1 MTCPSHRE
9 LTTHV
14 DSNTGK
20 SRLAAWARRS
30 LAPAAVLLAA
40 LSSGC
45 AASVGPSPDL
55 RLRHVILYQ
64 NGIGYFERT
73 GVLREERLR
82 LQFREHEIDDVLKS
96 LVVVEEGLG
105 ASDKPSTVSALLPQA
120 KEKSGS
126 EEKDGTTSLDVVLS
140 PRTARSVS
148 IAYAVP
154 TAAWKATYRIILPD
168 PSVKPGKGALLQA
181 WALIDNVSDEDWND
195 VKLTLATGAPLSF
208 ASNIRAP
215 RFVPRPDAGG
225 TMVEPIATG
234 PVMAERV
241 TAQDRDGDG
250 IKDSYDRCPGDQED
264 RDGFDDGDGCPDTD
278 NDHDGIADASDVC
291 PNEPGTSTGDPGKN
305 GCPQYARK
313 VIVTS
318 SQIQILRQ
326 VRFERDADVVR
337 PVAQPLID
345 EVASVLKQH
354 PEITGLTI
362 EGHASNDERDVWGVA
377 ARRAGA
383 VRAALI
389 KLGVKAEL
397 SVKTFGDTRPI
408 AANSTDEG
416 RQANRRAE
424 FRLDETSSAPPVGT
438 TKADK
443 TPPKE
448 HEVGAARASAMDRGS
463 SAAGAP
469 HDVAGAVRYDIT
481 NAISIPRQSST
492 LVTIVNEYVPGEDV
506 FLFRP
511 DQAVSSSTRY
521 PFRAA
526 RIESK
531 GDLGL
536 QGGAGSVFAGGTF
549 AGEGILGKLN
559 PGEAAMIP
567 YAIDSSTEVK
577 VGVEHTEVPVR
588 LIALA
593 RGVMTVEN
601 SAIATTRYE
610 IATGKSAPSRMFIR
624 HDRRQGYTVKSLP
637 PLTETTADAY
647 LIPIPLTA
655 GRPSVLTV
663 EEREPRRQEIT
674 IVDAAGLRLG
684 LYLDAGGL
692 AQDIDKRVR
701 EIIALR
707 VSVGKIEEQMEALR
721 SQLGDV
727 GKRSGELRE
736 SLRAIEKTPSAA
748 ALQRKLMD
756 RLAEATTQ
764 GEQLSAKLI
773 EQGVAHA
780 EARAK
785 LSESLRDLAFE
796 TKADPKP

>member
-1 MTCPSHRE
+1 MTCPSPRE
-9 LTTHV
+9 LPIHV
-14 DSNTGK
+14 HSSAGE
-20 SRLAAWARRS
+20 SRLARWARRS

-40 LSSGC
+40 LSGGC
-45 AASVGPSPDL
+45 AASPGPSPDL

-105 ASDKPSTVSALLPQA
+105 ASDRPSTVSALLPQA
-120 KEKSGS
+120 KEKSGD
-126 EEKDGTTSLDVVLS
+126 EKDGTTSLDVVLS

-168 PSVKPGKGALLQA
+168 ASVKPSKGALLQA

-208 ASNIRAP
+208 VSSIRAP

-250 IKDSYDRCPGDQED
+250 VKDSHDRCPGEKED
-264 RDGFDDGDGCPDTD
+264 RDSFDDGDGCPDPD
-278 NDHDGIADASDVC
+278 NDRDGVADASDAC
-291 PNEPGTSTGDPGKN
+291 PNEPGASAGDPGKN
-305 GCPQYARK
+305 GCPQFVRRIE
-313 VIVTS
+313 VS
-318 SQIQILRQ
+318 SSNIQILRQ
-326 VRFERDADVVR
+326 VRFERDADVIR
-337 PVAQPLID
+337 PVAQPLIE
-345 EVASVLKQH
+345 EVASMLKQH
-354 PEITGLTI
+354 PEIIRLTI

-383 VRAALI
+383 VRAALL

-397 SVKTFGDTRPI
+397 VVKTFGDTRTI
-408 AANSTDEG
+408 ADNATDEG

-424 FRLDETSSAPPVGT
+424 FRLDSTSHAPPAGAT
-438 TKADK
+438 KTEPKAD
-443 TPPKE
+443 E
-448 HEVGAARASAMDRGS
+448 AGAARASAMDRGP

-481 NAISIPRQSST
+481 NTISIPRQSST

-536 QGGAGSVFAGGTF
+536 QGGSVSVFAGGTF

-559 PGEAAMIP
+559 PGESALVP

-577 VGVEHTEVPVR
+577 VGVDHAEVPVR
-588 LIALA
+588 IIALA

-624 HDRRQGYTVKSLP
+624 HDRRQGYTVKTLP

-663 EEREPRRQEIT
+663 EERQPRRQEIT
-674 IVDAAGLRLG
+674 IVDAGGLRLG
-684 LYLDAGGL
+684 LYLEAGGL

-796 TKADPKP
+796 TKVSPAPSP